1 MDGGA
6 TVTVMESVTT
16 AMGDVL
22 EFAGTILTE
31 ITEQPILL
39 FIFAAGLV
47 PIGFRILKGLK
58 RTARQYVLNKGEV
71 FTSPYIFK

>member
-6 TVTVMESVTT
+6 TVTAMENVTT
-16 AMGDVL
+16 AMGSVL
-22 EFAGTILTE
+22 DFAGTILTE

-58 RTARQYVLNKGEV
+58 RTAR
-71 FTSPYIFK
+71 

>member
-6 TVTVMESVTT
+6 TVTAMESVTT

-58 RTARQYVLNKGEV
+58 RTAR
-71 FTSPYIFK
+71 

>member
-6 TVTVMESVTT
+6 TVTAMEVVTT
-16 AMGDVL
+16 AMGEVL
-22 EFAGTILTE
+22 NFSGTILTE

-47 PIGFRILKGLK
+47 PIGFKVLKGLK
-58 RTARQYVLNKGEV
+58 RTAK
-71 FTSPYIFK
+71 

>member
-6 TVTVMESVTT
+6 TVNVMDNVTT
-16 AMGDVL
+16 AMGSVL
-22 EFAGTILTE
+22 DFAGTIMTE

-47 PIGFRILKGLK
+47 PIGFKVLKGLK
-58 RTARQYVLNKGEV
+58 RTAK
-71 FTSPYIFK
+71 